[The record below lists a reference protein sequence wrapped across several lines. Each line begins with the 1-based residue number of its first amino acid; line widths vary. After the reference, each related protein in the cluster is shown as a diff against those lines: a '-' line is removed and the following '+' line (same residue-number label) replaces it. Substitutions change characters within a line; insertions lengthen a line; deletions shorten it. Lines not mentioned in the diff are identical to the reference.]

1 MKLKFLYTLSL
12 LLCLG
17 TFASSNECIRHSCPA
32 EAKGGNKSAAMAP
45 TCGATV
51 QESARVTDEDSREA
65 ADNYSLTLIKLLYI

>member
-17 TFASSNECIRHSCPA
+17 TFASSNENIRHSCPP
-32 EAKGGNKSAAMAP
+32 EAKAGNKPAVMVPA
-45 TCGATV
+45 CRATT